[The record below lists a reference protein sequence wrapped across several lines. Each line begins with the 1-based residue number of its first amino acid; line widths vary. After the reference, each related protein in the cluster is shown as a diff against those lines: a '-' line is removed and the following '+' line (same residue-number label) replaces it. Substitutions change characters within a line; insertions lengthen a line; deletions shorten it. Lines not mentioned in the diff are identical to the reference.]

1 MTDSLPAPRI
11 VADLSQLP
19 LHGMG
24 SASLTWWGTLG
35 FMLIEGSGFALVLA
49 VYLYLASIAPEWP
62 LGAPPPDL
70 LPATFLTGLLLL
82 SLIPNFLISRWAQQ
96 EDLGKVR
103 IGLIVMAVLGLA
115 PLVPR
120 AYEFSALNVLWD
132 SNAYGSVTWLL
143 LGLHTTHLVTDL
155 ADTLVLLAVM
165 FTRHGRNR
173 RRFGDVQDNAMYW
186 NFVVLTW
193 LPIFACLYGVPRL

>member
-1 MTDSLPAPRI
+1 MTGTLQKPRV

-70 LPATFLTGLLLL
+70 LPGTILTVLLLA
-82 SLIPNFLISRWAQQ
+82 SVIPNLLIARWAQH

-103 IGLIVMAVLGLA
+103 IGLIVMALFGAL

-120 AYEFSALNVLWD
+120 AFEFPALQVLWD
-132 SNAYGSVTWLL
+132 SNAYGSITWTL
-143 LGLHTTHLVTDL
+143 LGLHTTHLITDL
-155 ADTLVLLAVM
+155 ADTVVLLAVM
-165 FTRHGRNR
+165 FTRHGSNR

-193 LPIFACLYGVPRL
+193 LPIYACIYGIPRL

>member
-1 MTDSLPAPRI
+1 MTDTFPRPRV

-19 LHGMG
+19 MHGMG

-70 LPATFLTGLLLL
+70 LPGTIVTLALVL
-82 SLIPNFLISRWAQQ
+82 SLIPNLLISRWARQ

-103 IGLIVMAVLGLA
+103 IGLIVMTVLGFA

-120 AYEFSALNVLWD
+120 AFEFLALNVLWD
-132 SNAYGSVTWLL
+132 SNAYGSVTWFL
-143 LGLHTTHLVTDL
+143 LGLHTTHLITDL

-165 FTRHGRNR
+165 FSRHAHNR

-193 LPIFACLYGVPRL
+193 LPIYACLYGVPRL